1 MASRNIINIVLNL
14 DTAAF
19 NRALSGAVFSI
30 DKFGKKLEQTG
41 QNLTT
46 RLTIPLGLAGAAAVQ
61 TFLQFD
67 KLEKGLIVFAG
78 SSEAAAKE
86 LDGLKSVVLDT
97 RTTIGFQDAV
107 QGALRLRSIG
117 FEADEA
123 REALRQLGIATTA
136 SGKTSED
143 LGEVVNQLTQIIGR
157 GKVLQQDIRVILDRL
172 PVLSTVFKET
182 FGGVSAEAIR
192 NSTENVGDFAAKL
205 FTAIQQGERFGNV
218 QTSAAKQ
225 VETFKESLQ
234 LALAEVGRS
243 IFENLKL
250 GEALGILS
258 SKINEIVAAFTKLN
272 PQTKQTITLVA
283 GLAVAIGPLLIG
295 LGALARL
302 LPLIVTGFAALGPA
316 GGLAV
321 VALIALASYFQKAQK
336 EGKTL
341 TESIDE
347 LQLSFVR
354 FGTYAREVLRSFA
367 ADITKST
374 LLSIGYIKKLGQAF
388 IGVFTAPNKLLDQG
402 KALEWGKSFEEIS
415 IIANKAEGNA
425 RYRILQERQKTFDKL
440 NEITKASAE
449 FSFEGLAKRLTQT
462 GGTTLEEALI
472 GQADYFKTLNQR
484 QPFPNFAPLPAQ
496 GDIGDQLRG
505 VSQQFFPLPASVK
518 STTAEIEKLNQALTS
533 TQNPAAGLK
542 GRITEILQESRLLG
556 LSVEDQ
562 YGRIIGEI
570 ESTISSVTEQFGAQS
585 AVLPVLIEYL
595 SAYQT
600 GLIGVQAEQERI
612 QATANAVGN
621 SIETIGSAF
630 ADAISGALSFSKAVK
645 KAFLEIIGSI
655 VNEIIALQIR
665 NFLNS
670 PAGLALGPIGA
681 AAAVASGKAL
691 GSIVKALLSR
701 VSLAGGGIVS
711 GETLV
716 RVGEYPGARVNPE
729 VIAPLDKLKN
739 LIGGSEGYIAEARIS
754 GDDLLILV
762 DRAGRRLNR
771 IR

>member
-41 QNLTT
+41 QDLTT

-136 SGKTSED
+136 SGKTSDD

-192 NSTENVGDFAAKL
+192 NSTENVGDFANKL
-205 FTAIQQGERFGNV
+205 FTAIQQSEKFGRV
-218 QTSAAKQ
+218 QQSAAKA
-225 VETFKESLQ
+225 VETFKESSQ
-234 LALAEVGRS
+234 LALAELGRT
-243 IFENLKL
+243 IFQSLRLDEVLNS
-250 GEALGILS
+250 LS
-258 SKINEIVAAFTKLN
+258 STINNLVKGFQGLSPNIQRTIVTV
-272 PQTKQTITLVA
+272 TT
-283 GLAVAIGPLLIG
+283 LAVAIGPLLIA
-295 LGALARL
+295 LGAIART
-302 LPLIVTGFAALGPA
+302 LPLLVAGFSSIGLAAGAIAAIFGAALFA
-316 GGLAV
+316 VQKLADEFGGLSE
-321 VALIALASYFQKAQK
+321 ALAFVEAKLV
-336 EGKTL
+336 KT
-341 TESIDE
+341 
-347 LQLSFVR
+347 
-354 FGTYAREVLRSFA
+354 GTLVREVFKGLASEIANATKALAALLTKDFAGVADALSRPGFSFTDAQAKSNKAFEDSLREYVRKRNESFA
-367 ADITKST
+367 EQRRIVEQS
-374 LLSIGYIKKLGQAF
+374 
-388 IGVFTAPNKLLDQG
+388 NK
-402 KALEWGKSFEEIS
+402 
-415 IIANKAEGNA
+415 
-425 RYRILQERQKTFDKL
+425 FD
-440 NEITKASAE
+440 
-449 FSFEGLAKRLTQT
+449 FSGLAARLTQT

-472 GQADYFKTLNQR
+472 GQANYFKTLNQR

-542 GRITEILQESRLLG
+542 GRITEILQESVLLG
-556 LSVEDQ
+556 RSVEDQ
-562 YGRIIGEI
+562 YGAIIGEI

-585 AVLPVLIEYL
+585 AVLPQLTEYL
-595 SAYQT
+595 NAYKI
-600 GLIGVQAEQERI
+600 GLAGVQLEQEKI
-612 QATANAVGN
+612 QFTAEAVGN
-621 SIETIGSAF
+621 SIETIGNAF
-630 ADAISGALSFSKAVK
+630 SDAISGALSFSKAVK
-645 KAFLEIIGSI
+645 RAFLDIIGTI

-681 AAAVASGKAL
+681 VAAVASGKAL
-691 GSIVKALLSR
+691 GSVVKALLSR

-716 RVGEYPGARVNPE
+716 RVGEYPNARVNPE
-729 VIAPLDKLKN
+729 VIAPLDKLKS
-739 LIGGSEGYIAEARIS
+739 LIGGGEGYIAEARIS

-762 DRAGRRLNR
+762 DRAERRLNR

>member
-192 NSTENVGDFAAKL
+192 NNTENVGDFANKL
-205 FTAIQQGERFGNV
+205 FTAIQQSEKFGRV
-218 QTSAAKQ
+218 QQSAAKA
-225 VETFKESLQ
+225 VETFKESSQ
-234 LALAEVGRS
+234 LALAELGRT
-243 IFENLKL
+243 IFQSLRLDEVLNSLSGTINNLVK
-250 GEALGILS
+250 GFQGLS
-258 SKINEIVAAFTKLN
+258 PNIQRTIVTVTA
-272 PQTKQTITLVA
+272 
-283 GLAVAIGPLLIG
+283 LAVAIGPLLIA
-295 LGALARL
+295 LGAIART
-302 LPLIVTGFAALGPA
+302 LPLLVAGFSSIGLAAGAIAAIFGGALFAVQKLADEFGGLSEALAFVEAKLVKTGTLVKEVFKGLASEIGNATKALTALLTKDFAGVAAALSRPGFSFTDA
-316 GGLAV
+316 QAKSNKAFEDSLREYVRKRNESFVEQRRIVEQSNKFDFSGLA
-321 VALIALASYFQKAQK
+321 
-336 EGKTL
+336 E
-341 TESIDE
+341 
-347 LQLSFVR
+347 
-354 FGTYAREVLRSFA
+354 
-367 ADITKST
+367 
-374 LLSIGYIKKLGQAF
+374 
-388 IGVFTAPNKLLDQG
+388 
-402 KALEWGKSFEEIS
+402 
-415 IIANKAEGNA
+415 
-425 RYRILQERQKTFDKL
+425 
-440 NEITKASAE
+440 
-449 FSFEGLAKRLTQT
+449 RLTQT

-518 STTAEIEKLNQALTS
+518 STTAEIENLNQALAS
-533 TQNPAAGLK
+533 TQNPAVGLK

-556 LSVEDQ
+556 VSVEDQ

-645 KAFLEIIGSI
+645 RAFLEIIGSI

-681 AAAVASGKAL
+681 VAAVASGKAL

-739 LIGGSEGYIAEARIS
+739 LIGGGDGYIAEARIS

-762 DRAGRRLNR
+762 DRAERRLNR

>member
-1 MASRNIINIVLNL
+1 MASRNTINIVLNL

-192 NSTENVGDFAAKL
+192 NSTENVGDFANKL

-243 IFENLKL
+243 IFENLRL
-250 GEALGILS
+250 GEVLGLLS
-258 SKINEIVAAFTKLN
+258 DAINKLVKGFTELS
-272 PQTKQTITLVA
+272 PGVQRFVVVIGA
-283 GLAVAIGPLLIG
+283 LAVAIGPLLIA
-295 LGALARL
+295 LGALSRL
-302 LPLIVTGFAALGPA
+302 FPLIIVGFTTLGGPVVIAAVLGIGAVALAVSKLSDQFGGNLNRVIVEFEALFVGTMTTVAVAIYNTVLKVGNGIKALNALATGNFQAYGEVIGKLSSLDNALNEGLKAYINTKNKRFDEQIEEFARQQKASEEA
-316 GGLAV
+316 SKFDFSGLA
-321 VALIALASYFQKAQK
+321 
-336 EGKTL
+336 
-341 TESIDE
+341 D
-347 LQLSFVR
+347 
-354 FGTYAREVLRSFA
+354 
-367 ADITKST
+367 
-374 LLSIGYIKKLGQAF
+374 
-388 IGVFTAPNKLLDQG
+388 
-402 KALEWGKSFEEIS
+402 
-415 IIANKAEGNA
+415 
-425 RYRILQERQKTFDKL
+425 
-440 NEITKASAE
+440 
-449 FSFEGLAKRLTQT
+449 RLTNT
-462 GGTTLEEALI
+462 GGTTLEEALLS
-472 GQADYFKTLNQR
+472 QANYFKTQNQR

-533 TQNPAAGLK
+533 TQNPAEGLK

-739 LIGGSEGYIAEARIS
+739 LIGGGDGYIAEARIS

-762 DRAGRRLNR
+762 DRAERRLNR

>member
-192 NSTENVGDFAAKL
+192 ASTENVGDFANKL
-205 FTAIQQGERFGNV
+205 FTAIQQSEKFGRV
-218 QTSAAKQ
+218 QQSAAKA
-225 VETFKESLQ
+225 VETFKESSQ
-234 LALAEVGRS
+234 LALAELGRT
-243 IFENLKL
+243 IFQSLRLDEVLNSLSGTINNLVK
-250 GEALGILS
+250 GFQGLS
-258 SKINEIVAAFTKLN
+258 PNIQRTIVTVTA
-272 PQTKQTITLVA
+272 
-283 GLAVAIGPLLIG
+283 LAVAIGPLLIA
-295 LGALARL
+295 LGAIART
-302 LPLIVTGFAALGPA
+302 LPLLVAGFSSIGLAAGAIAAIFGGALFA
-316 GGLAV
+316 VQKLADEFGGLSE
-321 VALIALASYFQKAQK
+321 ALAFVEAKLVKTGTLVKEVFKGLASEIGNATKA
-336 EGKTL
+336 L
-341 TESIDE
+341 TALLTKDFAGVADALSRPGFSFTEAQAKSNKAFEDSLRE
-347 LQLSFVR
+347 YVRKRNESFVEQR
-354 FGTYAREVLRSFA
+354 RIVEQS
-367 ADITKST
+367 
-374 LLSIGYIKKLGQAF
+374 
-388 IGVFTAPNKLLDQG
+388 NK
-402 KALEWGKSFEEIS
+402 
-415 IIANKAEGNA
+415 
-425 RYRILQERQKTFDKL
+425 FD
-440 NEITKASAE
+440 
-449 FSFEGLAKRLTQT
+449 FSGLAERLTNT
-462 GGTTLEEALI
+462 GGTTLEEALLS
-472 GQADYFKTLNQR
+472 QANYFKTQNQR

-533 TQNPAAGLK
+533 TQNPAEGLK

-562 YGRIIGEI
+562 YGRITGEI

-739 LIGGSEGYIAEARIS
+739 LIGGGDGYIAEARIS

-762 DRAGRRLNR
+762 DRAERRLNR